1 MGSHSAAV
9 MPTPSQ
15 PSSPQRTPK
24 TDRITVRADSGPA
37 EVHFQFEQQHQR
49 IGGALGVSVATHA
62 AFLLAILLFI
72 RFAPEGVTSA
82 ILPDRLPDDIVWLS
96 QPGPGGGGGGGNQ
109 MPEPPKK
116 AELPGQEKITV
127 PAVKEPEPVPETVEE
142 PPVEAQ
148 ITIPAQTMAAAT
160 TTSPGV
166 LESGAATA
174 STGSG
179 AGTGAGSGQ
188 GSGLGPGTG
197 GGVGGG
203 AFRPGNGVE
212 IPQLLRQVKPSY
224 TSEAMRAKVQGVV
237 LLECVVGTDGTVGNC
252 SVERSLDSAF
262 GLDQEAI
269 RAARQWRFRP
279 GTRMGEPV
287 PVLVTIELTFTLR

>member
-1 MGSHSAAV
+1 

-24 TDRITVRADSGPA
+24 TDHITVRADSGPA

-49 IGGALGVSVATHA
+49 IGGALGVSVLTHA
-62 AFLLAILLFI
+62 AFLLAIILFI
-72 RFAPEGVTSA
+72 QFAPERVTQA

-127 PAVKEPEPVPETVEE
+127 PAVKEPEPVPEEIEE
-142 PPVEAQ
+142 PPIEAQ

-237 LLECVVGTDGTVGNC
+237 LLECIVNTDGTVGNC